1 MNISQK
7 IYRCNI
13 FSVKSIDK
21 AISMIYYYIATIY
34 FERRGDIMSNTLDTE
49 LEKLTEMYKQLPE
62 DARLLI
68 LSNANALLTS
78 EQMRKQQERTA

>member
-1 MNISQK
+1 MNITQK

-13 FSVKSIDK
+13 FHVKSIDK

-34 FERRGDIMSNTLDTE
+34 FKRKGDIMSNTLDTE

-68 LSNANALLTS
+68 LSNANTLLTS